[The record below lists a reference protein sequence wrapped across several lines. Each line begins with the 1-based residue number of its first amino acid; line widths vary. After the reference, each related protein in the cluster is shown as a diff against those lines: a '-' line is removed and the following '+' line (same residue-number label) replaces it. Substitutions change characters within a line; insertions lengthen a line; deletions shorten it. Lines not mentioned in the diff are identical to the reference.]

1 MAKVQRANVYLTV
14 PDADVKK
21 YLAKGFNEIDP
32 NTGKVITQS
41 VPTELSAL
49 KRAFSE
55 HTALLEQK
63 DAEIQSLKLELQRV
77 KKSSKTV
84 ETSNVSTEAEE
95 FSEWKEQPSTT
106 AKKSKAKK

>member
-1 MAKVQRANVYLTV
+1 MLFRSV

-95 FSEWKEQPSTT
+95 LSEDEATTT